1 MSETKVII
9 ANAIGFI
16 AFIISLI
23 AFHKK
28 EKEKIFQNTLISNI
42 LNLIHYF
49 VLNAD
54 SGVAT
59 KIIAILRDLSIVK
72 QEKYCFLK
80 SKKMLNIFVLVYII
94 LMVITYEGFISVFSL
109 LAAMIYTVFCWNGDV
124 KTIRYIGIFTNVLWL
139 IYNIFV
145 KSYAGAMAN
154 FISIV
159 STFIA
164 ILNNKNTKKFE
175 IEKGIN

>member
-1 MSETKVII
+1 MEIKVII

-16 AFIISLI
+16 SFIIALI

-28 EKEKIFQNTLISNI
+28 EKKNIFKYTLISNA
-42 LNLIHYF
+42 LSLIQYVF
-49 VLNAD
+49 LNAY
-54 SGVAT
+54 SGIAT
-59 KIIAILRDLSIVK
+59 KIIAIFRDLSMVK
-72 QEKYCFLK
+72 QEKYSILK
-80 SKKMLNIFVLVYII
+80 SRKMLIVFVCAYII
-94 LMVITYEGFISVFSL
+94 LMIITYQGVISIFSL
-109 LAAMIYTVFCWNGDV
+109 LAALIYTIFCWNGDANRV
-124 KTIRYIGIFTNVLWL
+124 RSIGILTNVLWL
-139 IYNIFV
+139 IYNTSV

-164 ILNNKNTKKFE
+164 VLNNKNTKNFE

>member
-1 MSETKVII
+1 METKVII

-16 AFIISLI
+16 SFIIALI

-28 EKEKIFQNTLISNI
+28 EKKNIFKYTLISNA
-42 LNLIHYF
+42 LTLIQYIF
-49 VLNAD
+49 LNAY
-54 SGVAT
+54 SGIAT
-59 KIIAILRDLSIVK
+59 KIIAIFRDLSMVK
-72 QEKYCFLK
+72 QEKYNILK
-80 SKKMLNIFVLVYII
+80 SKKMLIVFVCAYII
-94 LMVITYEGFISVFSL
+94 LMIITYQGFISVFSL

-124 KTIRYIGIFTNVLWL
+124 KTVRYIGIFTNVLWL

-145 KSYAGAMAN
+145 KSYTGAMAN

-164 ILNNKNTKKFE
+164 ILNNKSTKNFE
-175 IEKGIN
+175 

>member
-1 MSETKVII
+1 
-9 ANAIGFI
+9 
-16 AFIISLI
+16 
-23 AFHKK
+23 
-28 EKEKIFQNTLISNI
+28 
-42 LNLIHYF
+42 
-49 VLNAD
+49 
-54 SGVAT
+54 
-59 KIIAILRDLSIVK
+59 
-72 QEKYCFLK
+72 
-80 SKKMLNIFVLVYII
+80 MLNIFVLVYII

-109 LAAMIYTVFCWNGDV
+109 LAAMIYTIFCWNGDV

-164 ILNNKNTKKFE
+164 VLKNKNSKTFE
-175 IEKGIN
+175 IEKGIKDGT